1 MSKIKI
7 ETNDLIM
14 SQGLALVKMFGAPR
28 TKVQEQLVM
37 DEEKNAG
44 KDPEKDLMERKVVK
58 NKVKLNIQL
67 AEIVAIDPTN
77 AFKLEV
83 GDVVLVD
90 YRRLREF
97 DLFKNTFIIQVYEA
111 ICKVNMLTVAEN

>member
-14 SQGLALVKMFGAPR
+14 SQGLALVKMFGKPR

-37 DEEKNAG
+37 DTEKNAG

-58 NKVKLNIQL
+58 EKVKQNIQM
-67 AEIVAIDPTN
+67 AEIVAVDPTN
-77 AFKLEV
+77 ALKLEV
-83 GDVVLVD
+83 GDVILVD

-97 DLFKNTFIIQVYEA
+97 DLFKDTFIIQVYEA
-111 ICKVNMLTVAEN
+111 ICKVNMLSVVEN

>member
-1 MSKIKI
+1 MKI

-14 SQGLALVKMFGAPR
+14 SQGLALVKMFGKPR
-28 TKVQEQLVM
+28 TKIQEQLVM

-58 NKVKLNIQL
+58 EKVKQNIQM
-67 AEIVAIDPTN
+67 AEIVAVDPTN
-77 AFKLEV
+77 ALKLEV
-83 GDVVLVD
+83 GDVILVD

-111 ICKVNMLTVAEN
+111 ICKVNMLSVVEN

>member
-14 SQGLALVKMFGAPR
+14 SQGLALVKMFGKPR

-77 AFKLEV
+77 ALKLEV
-83 GDVVLVD
+83 GDVILVD

-111 ICKVNMLTVAEN
+111 MSKVNMLTVADN

>member
-111 ICKVNMLTVAEN
+111 MCKVNMLTVAEN

>member
-77 AFKLEV
+77 ALKLEV
-83 GDVVLVD
+83 GDVILVD

-111 ICKVNMLTVAEN
+111 MSKVNMLTVADN